1 MCLRA
6 FPISMMQ
13 RRAVSTCGPTWT
25 LLDVFSIWLY
35 QSTTSQDSRM
45 ARLSIV
51 ASCAPENE
59 HGCHYLG
66 SKKIA
71 LVYRTGTGLLCRA
84 EEDSAAKRQT
94 SPDQDHRGLVIPCL
108 PNWDFILISCLRSF
122 HFNHSN
128 METRLFLHDPS
139 KGLIDHLS
147 VFQIDWLHI
156 QSSCII
162 ICKYIYIFIY
172 VHIYIYIY
180 I

>member
-6 FPISMMQ
+6 FPISMTQ

-25 LLDVFSIWLY
+25 LLDAFSIWLY
-35 QSTTSQDSRM
+35 KSTTSQDSRM

-84 EEDSAAKRQT
+84 EEDRAAKRQT
-94 SPDQDHRGLVIPCL
+94 SPDQDHREHVFKLTVPLTTGIVELWRNYLFC
-108 PNWDFILISCLRSF
+108 NWNLEVGGVPQENPE
-122 HFNHSN
+122 HF
-128 METRLFLHDPS
+128 TGDLYPT
-139 KGLIDHLS
+139 
-147 VFQIDWLHI
+147 
-156 QSSCII
+156 
-162 ICKYIYIFIY
+162 
-172 VHIYIYIY
+172 
-180 I
+180 